1 MADLLSRSADR
12 SSPTI
17 SPMLEAGH
25 RLPASRNWWRTVS
38 AFPQL
43 WIGAVVLAA
52 IGLAGLLASLI
63 APYGFTQTDAT
74 AILSTPS
81 LHHLLGTDTLGRDT
95 FSRILFGIRLS
106 LLVSVVSVLISMFI
120 GVSLGLISG
129 YGRSWLDSLIMRT
142 VDGVMAFPS
151 LVLALTIAFALGPS
165 LRSIIIALA
174 VVRIPGFARLTR
186 GQMLVIRNQEYAVA
200 AQAVG
205 VGPTRIVLRHC
216 LPNIV
221 SVILIQ
227 ASLAAGATVFSEA
240 SLGFLG
246 VSVPPP
252 TPTLGGMLRDGYIF
266 LETNP
271 WQSIAPGAFIF
282 LAVLSFNF
290 IGDGLRDL
298 LDPQQRRRVGR

>member
-12 SSPTI
+12 PSSKV
-17 SPMLEAGH
+17 SPMLEAGQ
-25 RLPASRNWWRTVS
+25 RLPSPKRWIRTVS

-43 WIGAVVLAA
+43 WIGSLVLALLV
-52 IGLAGLLASLI
+52 IAGVSAPII
-63 APYGFTQTDAT
+63 APYGFAQSDAMS
-74 AILSTPS
+74 ILSSPTV
-81 LHHLLGTDTLGRDT
+81 HHLLGTDTLGRDT
-95 FSRILFGIRLS
+95 LSRILYGIRLS
-106 LLVSVVSVLISMFI
+106 LLVSLLSVLSSLFI

-129 YGRSWLDSLIMRT
+129 YRSSWLDGLIMRT
-142 VDGVMAFPS
+142 IDGLMAFPS

-165 LRSIIIALA
+165 IRSIVIALA

-186 GQMLVIRNQEYAVA
+186 GQMLVIRYQEFVLA
-200 AQAVG
+200 AEAMG
-205 VGPTRIVLRHC
+205 VGPVRLVLRHC
-216 LPNIV
+216 LPNLV

-298 LDPQQRRRVGR
+298 LDPQQRRRVRR

>member
-1 MADLLSRSADR
+1 MQRRLLSD
-12 SSPTI
+12 PDMCTI
-17 SPMLEAGH
+17 SLE
-25 RLPASRNWWRTVS
+25 R
-38 AFPQL
+38 
-43 WIGAVVLAA
+43 
-52 IGLAGLLASLI
+52 
-63 APYGFTQTDAT
+63 
-74 AILSTPS
+74 TPS
-81 LHHLLGTDTLGRDT
+81 AETPSVACSLGFG
-95 FSRILFGIRLS
+95 SR
-106 LLVSVVSVLISMFI
+106 LLVSVLTVVSSLII
-120 GVSLGLISG
+120 GVTLGLISG
-129 YGRSWLDSLIMRT
+129 YGTSWLDSLIMRT
-142 VDGVMAFPS
+142 IDGLMAFPS

-165 LRSIIIALA
+165 LRSIIIAFA

-186 GQMLVIRNQEYAVA
+186 GQMLVVRNQEFAVA
-200 AQAVG
+200 AEAVG
-205 VGPTRIVLRHC
+205 VGPVRLVVRHC
-216 LPNIV
+216 LPNLV

-298 LDPQQRRRVGR
+298 LDPQQRRRVGQ

>member
-1 MADLLSRSADR
+1 MARLMAPSAATTTDGSIMSAEGR
-12 SSPTI
+12 R
-17 SPMLEAGH
+17 AG
-25 RLPASRNWWRTVS
+25 RARNWRYTVA

-43 WIGAVVLAA
+43 WIGAIVLGLLVIAGVLA
-52 IGLAGLLASLI
+52 GLI
-63 APYGFTQTDAT
+63 APYGFAQTDAR
-74 AILSTPS
+74 AILATPS
-81 LHHLLGTDTLGRDT
+81 AQHLLGTDTLGRDT
-95 FSRILFGIRLS
+95 FSRILYGIRLS
-106 LLVSVVSVLISMFI
+106 LLVSVLTVLTSLLA
-120 GVSLGLISG
+120 GVTLGLISG
-129 YGRSWLDSLIMRT
+129 YRSWWLDGLIMRAI
-142 VDGVMAFPS
+142 DGLMAFPS

-165 LRSIIIALA
+165 LRSIVIALA

-186 GQMLVIRNQEYAVA
+186 GQMLVIRNQEFAVA
-200 AQAVG
+200 AEAVG
-205 VGPTRIVLRHC
+205 VGPVRLVLRHC
-216 LPNIV
+216 LPNLV

-227 ASLAAGATVFSEA
+227 ASLAAGATVFAEA
-240 SLGFLG
+240 SLSFLG

-252 TPTLGGMLRDGYIF
+252 TPTLGGMLRDGYIY

>member
-1 MADLLSRSADR
+1 M
-12 SSPTI
+12 T
-17 SPMLEAGH
+17 
-25 RLPASRNWWRTVS
+25 
-38 AFPQL
+38 
-43 WIGAVVLAA
+43 
-52 IGLAGLLASLI
+52 GLFAPVI
-63 APYGFTQTDAT
+63 APFGFAKSDAT
-74 AILSTPS
+74 AILSSPS
-81 LHHLLGTDTLGRDT
+81 VHHLLGTDTLGRDT

-106 LLVSVVSVLISMFI
+106 LLVSVVTVTTSLVV
-120 GVSLGLISG
+120 GVALGLISG
-129 YGRSWLDSLIMRT
+129 YGTAWLDSLIMRSI
-142 VDGVMAFPS
+142 DGLMAFPS
-151 LVLALTIAFALGPS
+151 LILALTIAFALGPS
-165 LRSIIIALA
+165 VRSIIIALA

-186 GQMLVIRNQEYAVA
+186 GQMLVIRNQEFAIA

-205 VGPTRIVLRHC
+205 VGPVRLVMRHC
-216 LPNIV
+216 LPNLV

-227 ASLAAGATVFSEA
+227 ASLAAGATVFAEA

-282 LAVLSFNF
+282 LAVLSFSF